1 MRIRLAILCGT
12 ALLLAGM
19 SVASIQLRATPRPH
33 EPCPLPPHVSLEILS
48 ERYVDHRTYEARV
61 RLSNPTNGPIHYV
74 GFDNLAPVPNTQHWG
89 HEYSHNFCFDDEYPD
104 RKWFSYP
111 RISCGFGR
119 WERTLSAG
127 GSVEFT
133 VSTDPRSL
141 PVRSGVA
148 YTLQPGRR
156 QHELR
161 HVWTDRIGPLD
172 DENST
177 LDAAR
182 K

>member
-19 SVASIQLRATPRPH
+19 SAASIQLRAKLRPH
-33 EPCPLPPHVSLEILS
+33 EPCPLPPYVSLEILS

-61 RLSNPTNGPIHYV
+61 RLSNPTNGPIYYE
-74 GFDNLAPVPNTQHWG
+74 GFDNLAPVPNIQHWSDRNS
-89 HEYSHNFCFDDEYPD
+89 YNFVFDDEYPD
-104 RKWFSYP
+104 RKWSSYP
-111 RISCGFGR
+111 QIGCGFGR
-119 WERTLSAG
+119 GERTLPAG
-127 GSVEFT
+127 GSVEFI
-133 VSTDPRSL
+133 VSEHPRSL
-141 PVRSGVA
+141 PVRAGVG

-172 DENST
+172 DETST